1 VSDSVKWIKAAAAL
15 TVLAVVFFVVAGW
28 MNDYRDA
35 TQQREVPQ
43 GESPEATETA
53 EPSGE
58 STEPAQ
64 ASGSDKAD
72 APVVLVV
79 KIDGLNFRKQ
89 PKSDGAPIRGL
100 KQGEKI
106 TLIGEEGSWLVVKD
120 SKGVKGYISSNP
132 QYTEEQ

>member
-1 VSDSVKWIKAAAAL
+1 MSDSVKWIKAAAAL
-15 TVLAVVFFVVAGW
+15 TVLAIVFFVVAGW

-43 GESPEATETA
+43 GESPSATETV
-53 EPSGE
+53 EPSDE
-58 STEPAQ
+58 TTKPAE
-64 ASGSDKAD
+64 ASSGDTVD

-100 KQGEKI
+100 KQGEKV
-106 TLIGEEGSWLVVKD
+106 TLVAEEGSWLVVKD

>member
-1 VSDSVKWIKAAAAL
+1 MSESVKWIKAAAAL
-15 TVLAVVFFVVAGW
+15 TALAVVFFVVAGW
-28 MNDYRDA
+28 LNDYQDA
-35 TQQREVPQ
+35 TQQRETPQ
-43 GESPEATETA
+43 GESPTATETV

-58 STEPAQ
+58 ATKPAK
-64 ASGSDKAD
+64 ASSGAKAD

-100 KQGEKI
+100 KQGEKV